1 MFKTIRSKIIVMI
14 VVFLSILFSMVFL
27 NLQNGFNNIAKNNSS
42 SELNKL
48 NALLYEGLKLAM
60 NTGDPLV
67 INGFISA
74 SKKIEGVAGLEIYP
88 SQKVIEM
95 MANPV
100 EFTQD
105 KEILDIF
112 ETKKERI
119 VPFASEKDSG
129 FLMLKPIV
137 AEEACVMCHVS
148 TQVGE
153 PLGVV
158 KMQISNKELVENSNE
173 IKKEVFL
180 WMFGLSFIALMFL
193 LFVFNHLVF
202 NPIKNLAGVAY
213 DISQGEGDLTRRLPV
228 KNQDE
233 IAKASSY
240 INDFIQKI
248 RNTIESAKD
257 SAHQS
262 KQQANSLFEASN
274 QINERIHTS
283 VEVTK
288 ESAKLGKEIGEMLE
302 VSSKLVETSAQDI
315 KKSSKELLDTKEL
328 LLKMADEMQNNM
340 AAEHAISDRL
350 EQNAQDTNRIK
361 DVLTIIA
368 EIADQTSLLAL
379 NASIEAARAG
389 ESGRGFAVVA
399 DEVRKLAERTHKS
412 LGEINAVVNL
422 IIQASNDA
430 NEVMRQN
437 VENTSK
443 ITQMSIQS
451 GEIVEASVKSLEEAV
466 RESSM
471 SLQKTNEL
479 VKAVHNVL
487 EQVEKI
493 EDLTYKNNESVE
505 LIDKV
510 TKELANNA
518 NLLDKQLDSFKC

>member
-1 MFKTIRSKIIVMI
+1 MFQTIKSKIVIMI
-14 VVFLSILFSMVFL
+14 VVFLGILFTMVFL

-67 INGFISA
+67 INGFIEA
-74 SKKIEGVAGLEIYP
+74 SKKIEGVGGLEIFP
-88 SQKVIEM
+88 SQKVIEIM
-95 MANPV
+95 EKPSA
-100 EFTQD
+100 FTED

-112 ETKKERI
+112 NTKKEKI
-119 VPFASEKDSG
+119 VPYKNEKDSG
-129 FLMLKPIV
+129 FLMLKPVV

-158 KMQISNKELVENSNE
+158 KMQISDKELVQNSNAV
-173 IKKEVFL
+173 KREVFL
-180 WMFGLSFIALMFL
+180 WMFGLSVIALFFL

-202 NPIKNLAGVAY
+202 NPIKKLADVAY

-228 KNQDE
+228 KNKDE

-248 RNTIESAKD
+248 HDTIESAKD
-257 SAHQS
+257 SAHYS

-274 QINERIHTS
+274 QINKRIYTS
-283 VEVTK
+283 VEVTQ
-288 ESAKLGKEIGEMLE
+288 ESTKLGKEIEEMLE
-302 VSSKLVETSAQDI
+302 VSSKLVETSAEDI
-315 KKSSKELLDTKEL
+315 KKSSKELLETKKL

-340 AAEHAISDRL
+340 ATEHAIADRL
-350 EQNAQDTNRIK
+350 AQNAQDTNRIK

-443 ITQMSIQS
+443 ITQMSMQS
-451 GEIVEASVKSLEEAV
+451 GEVVEESVKSLEEAV
-466 RESSM
+466 RESSA

-479 VKAVHNVL
+479 VSAVHNVL
-487 EQVEKI
+487 AQVEKI
-493 EDLTYKNNESVE
+493 ESLTYDNNKSVQ

-510 TKELANNA
+510 TRELANNA
-518 NLLDKQLDSFKC
+518 NLLDKQLDSFRC